1 MNPSEFVDL
10 LQRNGITFFTGVPD
24 SLLSSLSAHVTAHVA
39 PERHVIAANEGG
51 ALAVAAGVH
60 LATGRMACVYMQNS
74 GQGNAVNPLC
84 SLCDPEV
91 YGIPVLLV
99 IGWRGQPGVHD
110 EPQHVKQGRVT
121 LALNTTLEVPTV
133 VADVHASPVEQEQ
146 AIKALI
152 QCGQRESRPV
162 VLVVPKGFFEAG
174 VPWHPH
180 NAHVLVRE
188 AVIARILA
196 HFADA
201 AIVSTTG
208 KISRELYELRERC
221 GQTHERDFLTVGSMG
236 HAGSLALGINLA
248 RPNLRVLCLDGD
260 GAALMHMGA
269 LAING
274 VRAGRR
280 FFHIVLNNEAHES
293 VGGQPT
299 VAGRIDLSRV
309 AAACGYRVLPPVRE
323 QARLDDSLQA
333 LAASHGPAFLDV
345 FVSLASRS
353 DLGRPRE
360 TPAENKALFMSF
372 IQDDA
377 HDGA

>member
-1 MNPSEFVDL
+1 MKPSEFVDL

-24 SLLSSLSAHVTAHVA
+24 SLLSSLSAHVTAHVV

-152 QCGQRESRPV
+152 QRGQRESRPV
-162 VLVVPKGFFEAG
+162 ALVVPKGFFEAG
-174 VPWHPH
+174 APWHPH

-188 AVIARILA
+188 AVIERILA
-196 HFADA
+196 HFAEA

-236 HAGSLALGINLA
+236 HAGSLALGVSLA
-248 RPNLRVLCLDGD
+248 RPGLRVLCLDGD

-269 LAING
+269 LAISG

-309 AAACGYRVLPPVRE
+309 AAACSYRVLPPVRE
-323 QARLDDSLQA
+323 AARLDDSLQT
-333 LAASHGPAFLDV
+333 LAASPGPAFLEV

>member
-152 QCGQRESRPV
+152 QRGQRESRPV
-162 VLVVPKGFFEAG
+162 ALVVPKGFFEAG
-174 VPWHPH
+174 APWHPH

-188 AVIARILA
+188 AVIERILA
-196 HFADA
+196 HFAEA

-236 HAGSLALGINLA
+236 HAGSLALGVNLA
-248 RPNLRVLCLDGD
+248 RPGLRVLCLDGD

-309 AAACGYRVLPPVRE
+309 AAACSYRVLPPVRE
-323 QARLDDSLQA
+323 AARLDDSLQT
-333 LAASHGPAFLDV
+333 LAASPGPAFLEV

>member
-24 SLLSSLSAHVTAHVA
+24 SLLSSLSAHVTAHVV

-152 QCGQRESRPV
+152 QRGQRESRPV
-162 VLVVPKGFFEAG
+162 ALVVPKGFFEAG
-174 VPWHPH
+174 APWHPH

-188 AVIARILA
+188 AVIERILA
-196 HFADA
+196 HFAEA

-236 HAGSLALGINLA
+236 HAGSLALGVSLA
-248 RPNLRVLCLDGD
+248 RPGLRVLCLDGD

-269 LAING
+269 LAISG

-309 AAACGYRVLPPVRE
+309 AAACSYRVLPPVRE
-323 QARLDDSLQA
+323 AARLDDSLQT
-333 LAASHGPAFLDV
+333 LAASPGPAFLEV

-360 TPAENKALFMSF
+360 TPAENKALFISY
-372 IQDDA
+372 IQNDA

>member
-1 MNPSEFVDL
+1 MKPGDFVDL

-24 SLLSSLSAHVTAHVA
+24 SLLSSLSAHVTAHVVS
-39 PERHVIAANEGG
+39 ERHVIAANEGG
-51 ALAVAAGVH
+51 ALAVAAGMH
-60 LATGRMACVYMQNS
+60 LATGRMACVYLQNS

-99 IGWRGQPGVHD
+99 IGWRGRPGVHD

-121 LALNTTLEVPTV
+121 LALNAALEVPTV
-133 VADVHASPVEQEQ
+133 VADAHVSPVEQEQ
-146 AIKALI
+146 AIEALI
-152 QCGQRESRPV
+152 QRGQRESRPV
-162 VLVVPKGFFEAG
+162 ALVVPKGFFEAG
-174 VPWHPH
+174 TPWHPQ
-180 NAHVLVRE
+180 NGHVLVRE
-188 AVIARILA
+188 AVIGRILTY
-196 HFADA
+196 FADA

-208 KISRELYELRERC
+208 RISRELYELREQC

-248 RPNLRVLCLDGD
+248 RPGLRVLCLDGD
-260 GAALMHMGA
+260 GAALMHMGT
-269 LAING
+269 LAVNG

-280 FFHIVLNNEAHES
+280 FTHIVLNNEAHES

-299 VAGRIDLSRV
+299 VAGLIDLSRV
-309 AAACGYRVLPPVRE
+309 AAACRYRVLPPVRE
-323 QARLDDSLQA
+323 EARLDESLQT
-333 LAASHGPAFLDV
+333 LAASPGPAFLEI

-360 TPAENKALFMSF
+360 TPVENKALFMSF
-372 IQDDA
+372 IQDGA
-377 HDGA
+377 HGGA

>member
-1 MNPSEFVDL
+1 MKPGAFIDL
-10 LQRNGITFFTGVPD
+10 LRQNGITFFTGVPD
-24 SLLSSLSAHVTAHVA
+24 SLLSPLSAHLATEAA
-39 PERHVIAANEGG
+39 ADKHVIAANEGE
-51 ALAVAAGVH
+51 ALAIAAGAH

-84 SLCDPEV
+84 SLCDPDV

-99 IGWRGQPGVHD
+99 IGWRGQPGTHD

-121 LALNTTLEVPTV
+121 LTLNAALDVPTI
-133 VADVHASPVEQEQ
+133 VADPQASPLEQDRAIVE
-146 AIKALI
+146 LI
-152 QCGQRESRPV
+152 RLGQRESRPV
-162 VLVVPKGFFEAG
+162 ALVVPKGFFESG
-174 VPWHPH
+174 TSRRPQNGHL
-180 NAHVLVRE
+180 LVRE

-208 KISRELYELRERC
+208 KISRELYELRARS
-221 GQTHERDFLTVGSMG
+221 GQSHERDFLTVGSMG

-248 RPNLRVLCLDGD
+248 NPGLRVLCLDGD
-260 GAALMHMGA
+260 GAALMHMGS
-269 LAING
+269 LAVNG
-274 VRAGRR
+274 VRAGGH
-280 FFHIVLNNEAHES
+280 FTHIVLNNEAHES

-309 AAACGYRVLPPVRE
+309 ASACGYHVLPPVRE
-323 QARLDDSLQA
+323 AARLDEGLQA
-333 LAASHGPAFLDV
+333 LAASPGPAFLEI
-345 FVSLASRS
+345 FVSLASRK

-360 TPAENKALFMSF
+360 TPVENKALFMAF
-372 IQDDA
+372 VQGVA